1 MASQLTRS
9 PSSTIDDSDAMSTT
23 SSSSSANPKDDEV
36 WDSATS
42 VLVTGGAGFVGS
54 HVAEALLAR
63 GAAGPTAVAAAEA
76 VRRAL
81 ELPTHGNRTG
91 AAQVL
96 RHKLA
101 GWPAFAI
108 IDTHRRAQRLNYGQ
122 FCHAFW

>member
-63 GAAGPTAVAAAEA
+63 GERVVVVDEVNDLT
-76 VRRAL
+76 
-81 ELPTHGNRTG
+81 T
-91 AAQVL
+91 
-96 RHKLA
+96 
-101 GWPAFAI
+101 
-108 IDTHRRAQRLNYGQ
+108 
-122 FCHAFW
+122 

>member
-63 GAAGPTAVAAAEA
+63 GLPVSCFAAFDYVGE
-76 VRRAL
+76 
-81 ELPTHGNRTG
+81 TG
-91 AAQVL
+91 A
-96 RHKLA
+96 
-101 GWPAFAI
+101 
-108 IDTHRRAQRLNYGQ
+108 
-122 FCHAFW
+122 

>member
-54 HVAEALLAR
+54 HVAEELLLRRLPRAPR
-63 GAAGPTAVAAAEA
+63 RPLRELPRLRHVEGAALAAAPDVHA
-76 VRRAL
+76 PA
-81 ELPTHGNRTG
+81 
-91 AAQVL
+91 
-96 RHKLA
+96 LA
-101 GWPAFAI
+101 GS
-108 IDTHRRAQRLNYGQ
+108 R
-122 FCHAFW
+122 